1 MAITKMIVLVLVVF
15 SAWPSL
21 MEAHTSD
28 ERVDVQKLRKLAAEN
43 NVTCIL
49 VFGDSSVDP
58 GNNNRLSTTFKGNF
72 APYGKSFYGGRPTG
86 RFCNGR
92 LTTDF
97 IAEALG
103 FTKIIPGYL
112 EPNVTNNQ
120 ILHGVSFASAAS
132 GYDDLTA
139 NLTNVLPVSKQIE
152 YLLHYKIR
160 LTKLVGQKKASEIIG
175 NAIFVLSMGTN
186 DFIQNYF
193 IEPTRAKEFTLDK
206 YEDFLVSCM
215 IKDIKEMHRIGATR
229 LVVVGV
235 PPLGC
240 MPLVKILMGGS
251 SGACVESFNNASFT
265 FNTKVRAAIANIKT
279 LKSAYVDAYAI
290 IQSAINNPKKYGFTV
305 TSKGCCGT
313 GEIEFGDTCKGLTTC
328 KDPAKYIFW
337 DAVHPTEKMYSI
349 IADDALRS
357 VSSKILN

>member
-1 MAITKMIVLVLVVF
+1 MAMATKMMVMVLVVF
-15 SAWPSL
+15 STLSSL
-21 MEAHTSD
+21 MEAAHTNG
-28 ERVDVQKLRKLAAEN
+28 RVDVQKLRKLAAAN

-160 LTKLVGQKKASEIIG
+160 LTNLVGQKKASEIIG

-193 IEPTRAKEFTLDK
+193 IEPTRAEEFTLDK
-206 YEDFLVSCM
+206 YEDYLVSCM
-215 IKDIKEMHRIGATR
+215 IKDIKEIHRIGATR

-240 MPLVKILMGGS
+240 MPLVKTLLGGS

-265 FNTKVRAAIANIKT
+265 FNTKVKAAIATIRTSLGLKT
-279 LKSAYVDAYAI
+279 AYVDTYAI
-290 IQSAINNPKKYGFTV
+290 LQGAMNNPKKYGFTV
-305 TSKGCCGT
+305 TSKGCCGS
-313 GEIEFGDTCKGLTTC
+313 GETEFGDT
-328 KDPAKYIFW
+328 Y
-337 DAVHPTEKMYSI
+337 DAI
-349 IADDALRS
+349 RS
-357 VSSKILN
+357 VSSKILY

>member
-1 MAITKMIVLVLVVF
+1 MAMAVNVATKMMVVVLVVF
-15 SAWPSL
+15 STLPSL
-21 MEAHTSD
+21 MEASG
-28 ERVDVQKLRKLAAEN
+28 RVDIQKLRKLAAQN

-112 EPNVTNNQ
+112 QPNVTNND

-139 NLTNVLPVSKQIE
+139 NLTNVLPVSKQLE

-175 NAIFVLSMGTN
+175 NAIFILSMGTN

-193 IEPTRAKEFTLDK
+193 IEPTRAKEFTIDK
-206 YEDFLVSCM
+206 YEDFL
-215 IKDIKEMHRIGATR
+215 DIKQMHRIGATR

-240 MPLVKILMGGS
+240 MPLVKTLLGGP
-251 SGACVESFNNASFT
+251 SGACVENFNNASFS
-265 FNTKVRAAIANIKT
+265 FNTKVQAAIATVKKSLGLKT
-279 LKSAYVDAYAI
+279 AYVDTYAI
-290 IQSAINNPKKYGFTV
+290 LQGAMNNPKKYGFTE

-328 KDPAKYIFW
+328 KDPAKYIYW
-337 DAVHPTEKMYSI
+337 DAVHPTEKMYSV
-349 IADDALRS
+349 IADDALQS
-357 VSSKILN
+357 VSSKILY